1 VSKYPGLLYRYEL
14 RENDSSLVDGALFA
28 YARYEIEAQRMR
40 NEVRWHYAA
49 ARLTDREAW
58 VKYNGKEVWRAA
70 AGSKGIFDGV
80 STARYGV
87 FFVKT
92 IPREVDGK

>member
-1 VSKYPGLLYRYEL
+1 MCPKYPGLLYRYEL
-14 RENDSSLVDGALFA
+14 RENDSSHVDGALFV
-28 YARYEIEAQRMR
+28 YAHYEIDYPEVLLIIEAQRMR

-70 AGSKGIFDGV
+70 AG
-80 STARYGV
+80 
-87 FFVKT
+87 
-92 IPREVDGK
+92 